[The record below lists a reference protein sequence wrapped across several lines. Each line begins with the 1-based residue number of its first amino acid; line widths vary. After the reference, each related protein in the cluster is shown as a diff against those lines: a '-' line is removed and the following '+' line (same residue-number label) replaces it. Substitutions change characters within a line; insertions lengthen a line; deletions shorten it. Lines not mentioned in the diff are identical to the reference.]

1 MRSRGSFDLIGSTY
15 RFHILVSI
23 FIALAVITVYS
34 NTLGAS
40 FHLDDFKQ
48 ITDNQSLRDLDNFF
62 SILTAPKR
70 GVANA
75 TFALNYALGGE
86 SVRGYHLVN
95 IAIHILN
102 SIFVYFLLFFTLSSI
117 RKIRERAGRIAIFSA
132 LLFAVHPVQTQ
143 AVTYITQRQE
153 SLSALFCLLALIF
166 LVLALR
172 SRGRVKGVLLYAAVP
187 ICYVLAFYSKEISI
201 TLPALVLFFDLYFAR
216 GFSKSVRRGRWALHG
231 VMGVLLIFFAVT
243 SISAL
248 GGFKGL
254 KDSAQPPVN
263 IAVSKKAA
271 TKVEAP
277 SVKQVKPSA
286 KVVSKKVSQMAT
298 AGFEVQGLSPKQYL
312 MTELNVLTYYM
323 ALLAVPIHQ
332 NIDYDFPIS
341 KSLFGSPEL
350 REGTRLI
357 YPIPPPI
364 VSLIIIAAVLVSAFF
379 LLWRDRRASAAEKED
394 TLETAV
400 SERARGRIASY
411 FILWFFITL
420 SPTSSFI
427 PIIDVIFEHRLYLA
441 SLGFFVITVLFVDWL
456 SYTIFGRF
464 SKKDAVGRAGV

>member
-1 MRSRGSFDLIGSTY
+1 MRSRGSLDLIGSTY

-23 FIALAVITVYS
+23 FIALAVVAVYS

-48 ITDNQSLRDLDNFF
+48 ITGNQSLRDLDNFF

-102 SIFVYFLLFFTLSSI
+102 SIFVYFLLFYTLTSI
-117 RKIRERAGRIAIFSA
+117 QNIRERAGRIALFSA

-153 SLSALFCLLALIF
+153 SLSALFCLSALIF

-172 SRGRVKGVLLYAAVP
+172 SPGRVKGVLLYAAVP

-201 TLPALVLFFDLYFAR
+201 TLPALVLLFDLYFAR
-216 GFSKSVRRGRWALHG
+216 GFSKSVRRGRWVLHA

-243 SISAL
+243 SVSAL
-248 GGFKGL
+248 GGIRGL
-254 KDSAQPPVN
+254 KDSAQPPVKA
-263 IAVSKKAA
+263 AVSKKAA
-271 TKVEAP
+271 TRLEAP
-277 SVKQVKPSA
+277 SAKVVKPSA
-286 KVVSKKVSQMAT
+286 KVVKSKSKKVRQMVT
-298 AGFEVQGLSPKQYL
+298 AGFDVQGLSPKHYL

-323 ALLAVPIHQ
+323 ALLTIPIHQ
-332 NIDYDFPIS
+332 NIDYDFPIA

-350 REGTRLI
+350 REGTKLI
-357 YPIPPPI
+357 YQIPPPI
-364 VSLIIIAAVLVSAFF
+364 VSFIIIVAVLALAFF
-379 LLWRDRRASAAEKED
+379 LLWRDTLKRTANKED
-394 TLETAV
+394 ILEA
-400 SERARGRIASY
+400 AAGKLPRGRIASY
-411 FILWFFITL
+411 FILWFFIAL

-441 SLGFFVITVLFVDWL
+441 SLGFFVIVVLIVDWF
-456 SYTIFGRF
+456 SFTIFGRF
-464 SKKDAVGRAGV
+464 SNKDA